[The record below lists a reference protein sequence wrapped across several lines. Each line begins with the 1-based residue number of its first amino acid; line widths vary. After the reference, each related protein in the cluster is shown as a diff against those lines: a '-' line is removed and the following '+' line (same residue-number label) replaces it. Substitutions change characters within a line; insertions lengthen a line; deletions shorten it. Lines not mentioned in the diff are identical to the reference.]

1 MHRSHSSS
9 MWEKILSCSCSS
21 EAVNLA
27 SDLHPADLSESPLP
41 TRPDQLSKRAFDN
54 LVSICRALEVR
65 VDGLQNDFWSIW
77 PESEDS
83 DEEPDPKNDKVSGIV
98 SGGMPHK
105 SVYVRDSAKPHL
117 ERPAV
122 SRNSLNG
129 SDQGADKEGGNRA
142 AQPTD
147 DTEEYP
153 RLTDSQRNS
162 ETPSVEDL
170 KHASVLK
177 QWGQLFAHQP
187 PPEKSLYH
195 VSHSACFAILLKE
208 IVPTTSTPAL
218 RAAILGALAEDL
230 PSSVAPVVQS
240 QIILPFLKQLQTPAP
255 REMLS
260 AILSFTS
267 RHSRHVVAIFSTF
280 ASKFHAISNGVAE
293 ILALIVPTI
302 PQQVALDAFKLV
314 ASATWSEVTIP
325 LVSAMTSRCQSSP
338 AFLDLLVPA
347 LDRNAPHLHMS
358 VRYGKLLFTLVSEV
372 PQIRHSYKEPIEAIC
387 LRSKMFLAK
396 RALTLL
402 RSQSNPP

>member
-1 MHRSHSSS
+1 MHGLRSSCT
-9 MWEKILSCSCSS
+9 WEKILSCSCSS

-54 LVSICRALEVR
+54 LVSVCRALEVH

-77 PESEDS
+77 AESEDS
-83 DEEPDPKNDKVSGIV
+83 GDESDSKNDRVLGIV
-98 SGGMPHK
+98 KGGTSHVHGQA
-105 SVYVRDSAKPHL
+105 SLKPHL
-117 ERPAV
+117 ERAI
-122 SRNSLNG
+122 SRNSSNG
-129 SDQGADKEGGNRA
+129 SDKDADKERGSHA
-142 AQPTD
+142 AQQTND
-147 DTEEYP
+147 IGEHLEVA
-153 RLTDSQRNS
+153 DSQKNS
-162 ETPSVEDL
+162 ETPSAEDL

-177 QWGQLFAHQP
+177 QWGQQFAHQP

-195 VSHSACFAILLKE
+195 VSHSVCFAMLLKE
-208 IVPTTSTPAL
+208 IVPPTSTPAL
-218 RAAILGALAEDL
+218 RAAILGALAKDL
-230 PSSVAPVVQS
+230 PSSVAPIVQC
-240 QIILPFLKQLQTPAP
+240 QIIIPFLKQLQTPAP

-267 RHSRHVVAIFSTF
+267 RHFRHVVAIFSTF
-280 ASKFHAISNGVAE
+280 SSQFHAISNGVAE
-293 ILALIVPTI
+293 ILALIVPTV

-347 LDRNAPHLHMS
+347 LDRNAPHLDKS
-358 VRYGKLLFTLVSEV
+358 VRYGKLLFSLVSEV